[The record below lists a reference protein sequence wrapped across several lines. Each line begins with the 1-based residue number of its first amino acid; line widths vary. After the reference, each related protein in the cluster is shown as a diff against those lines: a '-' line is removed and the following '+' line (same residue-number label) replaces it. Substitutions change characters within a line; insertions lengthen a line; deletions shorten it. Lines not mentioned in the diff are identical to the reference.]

1 MVAYGSWFFAD
12 GVSHVVS
19 LLVDNN
25 NAQFNAGSIL
35 YTDLLTPLLVV
46 LLLWLSRAERYR
58 LR

>member
-1 MVAYGSWFFAD
+1 MVACGRWFFAN
-12 GVSHVVS
+12 GVGHFVY

-25 NAQFNAGSIL
+25 NAPFNARSIL

-46 LLLWLSRAERYR
+46 LLLWLSSAERFR